1 MRRRPALGLAAA
13 LLICVSS
20 VSASPH
26 GSRSADKARSGSRSA
41 DNGRS
46 GSPGSGNKSTTSV
59 ALPER
64 IEVYPKEVELQSRRA
79 YRQFIVTGYFHGEA
93 RDLTQQA
100 VIRSTNPHIATIRN
114 SRVLAAGDG
123 KATLT
128 VSAGGRTVQ
137 VPVTVMHMAAPD
149 PVQFKFET
157 LAILTKQGCATG
169 SCHGSPHGKGGFS
182 LSLFGYDPN
191 IDSVSLTRD
200 GFNRRLNVMEPT
212 DSLIM
217 KKPLLEIPHVGGKR
231 LRKTDAGYQVLRDWI
246 YEGAHVDL
254 PKTDCTKIVIT
265 PGTSRL
271 LHAPNLKQQLSV
283 LAAYSDG
290 STRDVSTIATYES
303 SNPNLV
309 KVEPDGL
316 ITGVERGQAAIS
328 VRYLDKF
335 ESVFVTVVQDV
346 PGFTWNNPPEANLV
360 DRLVDAKLKQLQ
372 YLPSGIC
379 SDSVFLRRVTL
390 DLTGLPPT
398 AVQVRSFLKD
408 ARADKRARLI
418 DVLLDT
424 EEFARF
430 QALKKAD
437 LMRVSPRTLKAGRAD
452 LFATWLVDAF
462 RKNMPYDQFAR
473 ALLTASGDTLQVAP
487 ANYFVAIPT
496 MEERT
501 EMTAQLFMG
510 TRVEC
515 TKCHN
520 HPFENWTMRDYYS
533 IGAVFA
539 RTEVTKAG
547 IVQLASAGEVL
558 HPTTHAVMTPWG
570 SAVGQ
575 NVHDRRAAFASWL
588 TQPGNPFFARVEVNR
603 MWADLMGRGIVNPV
617 DDFRSSNP
625 PANVPLLDTLAQ
637 EFERSGYDRKRI
649 LRLLCNSRTYQADT
663 QSNRFNQTD
672 EVLFSHARIRML
684 TAEQLKD
691 AIGLTTHA
699 LLPPDQFAAEE
710 QKLRV
715 KFLADGGKS
724 EPMKQELA
732 QMEGRMPYA
741 TQRPYP
747 EPSAFNT
754 TFGQPQR
761 ETACTCERQN
771 SPTLLEAL
779 ELLNGGTAY
788 HLAETGARNYTA
800 MPDAALIEE
809 LYLSALARFPTQK
822 EQATAQQFLV
832 KAANRSNAVTDLVW
846 TVLNTQE
853 FLFQH

>member
-1 MRRRPALGLAAA
+1 MGFRAVWGLTLA
-13 LLICVSS
+13 LLICV
-20 VSASPH
+20 VPTQAAP
-26 GSRSADKARSGSRSA
+26 RT
-41 DNGRS
+41 
-46 GSPGSGNKSTTSV
+46 GNATTSTRAEKRRAMKDRAAAS
-59 ALPER
+59 ALPDR
-64 IEVYPKEVELQSRRA
+64 IEVFPSEVRLQSKRA
-79 YRQFIVTGYFHGEA
+79 YRQFVVTGYFHGES

-100 VIRSTNPHIATIRN
+100 VLKAADGHIATIQG
-114 SRVLAAGDG
+114 SRVLAVGDG
-123 KATLT
+123 KTDLI
-128 VSAGGRTVQ
+128 VSAGGRTLH
-137 VPVTVMHMAAPD
+137 VPVTVTNTTAPD

-182 LSLFGYDPN
+182 LSLFGYDPH

-200 GFNRRLNVMEPT
+200 GFNRRLNVMDPT

-231 LRKTDAGYQVLRDWI
+231 LRKTDAGYAVLRNWI

-283 LAAYSDG
+283 VAYYSDG
-290 STRDVSTIATYES
+290 SSRDVSEIATYES
-303 SNPNLV
+303 SNANLV

-316 ITGVERGQAAIS
+316 ITGLERGQAAIS

-335 ESVFVTVVQDV
+335 ESVLVTVVQDI
-346 PGFTWNNPPEANLV
+346 PGFQWTRPTENGLV

-372 YLPSGIC
+372 YLPSGLC
-379 SDSVFLRRVTL
+379 SDSVFLRRVYL

-398 AVQVRSFLKD
+398 ATQVRSFLQD
-408 ARADKRARLI
+408 TRTDKRARLI
-418 DVLLDT
+418 DDLLST

-437 LMRVSPRTLKAGRAD
+437 LMRVSPRTLKDGRAD
-452 LFATWLVDAF
+452 LFAQWLVDAF

-473 ALLTASGDTLQVAP
+473 TILTATGDTKQVAP
-487 ANYFVAIPT
+487 ANYFLAIPT

-539 RTEVTKAG
+539 RTDVTKSG
-547 IVQLASAGEVL
+547 VVQLTNAGEVQ
-558 HPTTHAVMTPWG
+558 HPTTHDVMTPWG
-570 SAVGQ
+570 SVPGQ
-575 NVHDRRAAFASWL
+575 NTADRRVAFAAWL
-588 TQPGNPFFARVEVNR
+588 TKPGNPFFARVEVNR

-625 PANVPLLDTLAQ
+625 PANAPLLDALAQ
-637 EFERSGYDRKRI
+637 EFERSGYDRKHI
-649 LRLLCNSRTYQADT
+649 LRLICNSRTYQSDT
-663 QSNRFNQTD
+663 QPNKFNLSD
-672 EVLFSHARIRML
+672 EALFSHARIRML

-691 AIGLTTHA
+691 AIGLTTDA
-699 LLPPDQFAAEE
+699 ILPPAQYAVEE
-710 QKLRV
+710 QKLRD
-715 KFLADGGKS
+715 KFMADGGKS
-724 EPMKQELA
+724 EAMKLQLTR
-732 QMEGRMPYA
+732 MEERMQYA

-747 EPSAFNT
+747 EESAFNT

-788 HLAETGARNYTA
+788 RMAETGARHYSGMTD
-800 MPDAALIEE
+800 PALIEE
-809 LYLSALARFPTQK
+809 LYLSALSRFPNAK
-822 EQATAQQFLV
+822 EKATAQAFLA
-832 KAANRSNAVTDLVW
+832 KAANRENAVTDLVW

>member
-1 MRRRPALGLAAA
+1 MGSHIAWGIVMIAALPVCGQSAAA
-13 LLICVSS
+13 ASDRGRNVGAVHAANKAPRSS
-20 VSASPH
+20 S
-26 GSRSADKARSGSRSA
+26 
-41 DNGRS
+41 
-46 GSPGSGNKSTTSV
+46 
-59 ALPER
+59 LPER
-64 IEVYPKEVELQSRRA
+64 VEVFPTEIKLESRRA
-79 YRQFIVTGYFHGEA
+79 YRQFVVTGYFHGEA

-100 VIRSTNPHIATIRN
+100 VIRSPNPHVAAVSG
-114 SRVLAAGDG
+114 SRVS
-123 KATLT
+123 ATGNGETIVT
-128 VSAGGRTVQ
+128 VSAGGRTTR
-137 VPVTVMHMAAPD
+137 VPVTVTNAVAPD

-182 LSLFGYDPN
+182 LSLFGYDPR

-200 GFNRRLNVMEPT
+200 GFNRRLNVMDPA

-231 LRKTDAGYQVLRDWI
+231 LRKTDAGYTVLRDWI

-254 PKTDCTKIVIT
+254 PKTECTKIVIT
-265 PGTSRL
+265 PGAGRV

-283 LAAYSDG
+283 MATYSDG
-290 STRDVSTIATYES
+290 STRDISSIATYES
-303 SNPNLV
+303 SNANLV

-316 ITGVERGQAAIS
+316 ITGLERGQAAIS

-335 ESVFVTVVQDV
+335 QSVFVTVVQDV
-346 PGFTWNNPPEANLV
+346 PGFVWSSPPENNLV
-360 DRLVDAKLKQLQ
+360 DTLVDAKLKQLQ
-372 YLPSGIC
+372 YLPSGLC
-379 SDSVFLRRVTL
+379 TDSVFLRRL
-390 DLTGLPPT
+390 YFDLTGLPPT
-398 AVQVRSFLKD
+398 ASQVRAFLTDKQ
-408 ARADKRARLI
+408 RDKRARLI
-418 DVLLDT
+418 DILLGS

-437 LMRVSPRTLKAGRAD
+437 LMRVSPRTLKGGRAD
-452 LFATWLVDAF
+452 LFAQWLVDAF

-473 ALLTASGDTLQVAP
+473 TLLTASGDTQQVAP

-496 MEERT
+496 TEERT

-539 RTEVTKAG
+539 RTQVTKDG
-547 IVQLASAGEVL
+547 LVQVVASGEVK
-558 HPTTHAVMTPWG
+558 HPTTQETMTPWG
-570 SAVGQ
+570 SAPGPETA
-575 NVHDRRAAFASWL
+575 DRRAAFAAWL
-588 TQPGNPFFARVEVNR
+588 TMPGNPFFARVEVNR

-625 PANVPLLDTLAQ
+625 PSNVPLIDALAS
-637 EFERSGYDRKRI
+637 EFERSGYDRKHI
-649 LRLLCNSRTYQADT
+649 LRLLCSSRTYQADT
-663 QSNRFNQTD
+663 RPSPYNQTD
-672 EVLFSHARIRML
+672 ETLFSHARIRML

-699 LLPPDQFAAEE
+699 LLPPAQFAAEE
-710 QKLRV
+710 QQLKEKLQ
-715 KFLADGGKS
+715 ADGGKS
-724 EPMKQELA
+724 EPMKRELA
-732 QMEGRMPYA
+732 RMESRMPYA

-747 EPSAFNT
+747 ETSAFNT

-761 ETACTCERQN
+761 ETACACERRN

-788 HLAETGARNYTA
+788 HMAEVGARYYTD
-800 MPDAALIEE
+800 MPNAELVEA
-809 LYLSALARFPTQK
+809 LYLSALARFPTAK
-822 EQATAQQFLV
+822 EQVTAQRFLA
-832 KAANRSNAVTDLVW
+832 KATNRENAVTDLVW

>member
-1 MRRRPALGLAAA
+1 MRFHHIWRAAGLLLLLPGYASAAPLHGRATVLSTKRPSAVAAA
-13 LLICVSS
+13 SS
-20 VSASPH
+20 AKRPSEA
-26 GSRSADKARSGSRSA
+26 GA
-41 DNGRS
+41 
-46 GSPGSGNKSTTSV
+46 
-59 ALPER
+59 PER
-64 IEVYPKEVELQSRRA
+64 VEIVPATVRLESRRA
-79 YRQFIVTGYFHGEA
+79 YRQFVVTGYFHGEP
-93 RDLTQQA
+93 RDLTAEA
-100 VIRSTNPHIATIRN
+100 VIRSSNPRIATIRG

-123 KATLT
+123 KASLAVT
-128 VSAGGRTVQ
+128 VAGRTAA
-137 VPVTVMHMAAPD
+137 VPITVANTAASD
-149 PVQFKFET
+149 PIQFKFET

-182 LSLFGYDPN
+182 LSLFGYDPHF
-191 IDSVSLTRD
+191 DSISLTRD

-212 DSLIM
+212 DSLMM

-231 LRKTDAGYQVLRDWI
+231 LRKTDAGYRVLRDWI

-254 PKTDCTKIVIT
+254 PKTECTKITIT
-265 PGTSRL
+265 PGVSRL
-271 LHAPNLKQQLSV
+271 LHAPHLKQQLSV
-283 LAAYSDG
+283 LAAFSDG
-290 STRDVSTIATYES
+290 STRDITAIASYES

-309 KVEPDGL
+309 KVEPTGL
-316 ITGVERGQAAIS
+316 ITGLERGQAAIS

-346 PGFTWNNPPEANLV
+346 PDFHWNSPPENNMV
-360 DRLVDAKLKQLQ
+360 DTLVDAKLKQLQ
-372 YLPSGIC
+372 YLPSGLC
-379 SDSVFLRRVTL
+379 TDSVFLRRVFL

-398 AVQVRSFLKD
+398 AAQVRAFL
-408 ARADKRARLI
+408 ADKQANRRTKLV
-418 DVLLDT
+418 DTLLDT

-437 LMRVSPRTLKAGRAD
+437 LMRVSPRTLKDGRAD
-452 LFATWLVDAF
+452 LFARWLVDSF
-462 RKNMPYDQFAR
+462 RKNLPYDQFAR
-473 ALLTASGDTLQVAP
+473 TLLTASGDTMQVAP

-539 RTEVTKAG
+539 RTTVTKAG
-547 IVQLASAGEVL
+547 VVQTAEVGEVQ

-570 SAVGQ
+570 RAEDPTET
-575 NVHDRRAAFASWL
+575 DRRVAFAAWL
-588 TQPGNPFFARVEVNR
+588 TRPGNPFFARVEVNR
-603 MWADLMGRGIVNPV
+603 IWADLMGRGIVNPV

-625 PANVPLLDTLAQ
+625 PANVPLLDALAR
-637 EFERSGYDRKRI
+637 EFERNGYDRKRI
-649 LRLLCNSRTYQADT
+649 LRLICNSRTYQADT
-663 QSNRFNQTD
+663 QPNAFNATD
-672 EVLFSHARIRML
+672 EALFSHARIRML

-691 AIGLTTHA
+691 AIGLTTNA
-699 LLPPDQFAAEE
+699 LLPPAQFAVEE
-710 QKLRV
+710 QKLREKV
-715 KFLADGGKS
+715 RADGGKS

-732 QMEGRMPYA
+732 RMEGRMQYA

-761 ETACTCERQN
+761 ETACTCERQTA
-771 SPTLLEAL
+771 PTLLEAL

-788 HLAETGARNYTA
+788 QLAQIGARHYA
-800 MPDAALIEE
+800 SLPDAALIEE
-809 LYLSALARFPTQK
+809 LYLSAFARFPTPK
-822 EQATAQQFLV
+822 EQATAQRFLA
-832 KAANRSNAVTDLVW
+832 KTANRENAVTDLVW

>member
-1 MRRRPALGLAAA
+1 MSLCRIGRAVVV
-13 LLICVSS
+13 LLICGA
-20 VSASPH
+20 SASATPRSNRH
-26 GSRSADKARSGSRSA
+26 NGSKLPDKIRPLA
-41 DNGRS
+41 
-46 GSPGSGNKSTTSV
+46 SV
-59 ALPER
+59 MPDR
-64 IEVYPKEVELQSRRA
+64 VEVYPTEIRLQSRRA
-79 YRQFIVTGYFHGEA
+79 YRQFVVTGYFHGEA

-100 VIRSTNPHIATIRN
+100 VLRSTNAHIASVRG

-123 KATLT
+123 KANLT
-128 VSAGGRTVQ
+128 VSAGGKMIH
-137 VPVTVMHMAAPD
+137 VPVTVSNTAAAD

-182 LSLFGYDPN
+182 LSLFGYDPH

-200 GFNRRLNVMEPT
+200 GFNRRLNVMEPN
-212 DSLIM
+212 DSLMM

-254 PKTDCTKIVIT
+254 PKTDCMKITIT

-283 LAAYSDG
+283 VAAYSDG
-290 STRDVSTIATYES
+290 STRDVSAIATYES
-303 SNPNLV
+303 SNANLV
-309 KVEPDGL
+309 KVAPDGL

-346 PGFTWNNPPEANLV
+346 PGFTWSQPPENNFV
-360 DRLVDAKLKQLQ
+360 DKLVDAKLKQLQ
-372 YLPSGIC
+372 YLPSGVC
-379 SDSVFLRRVTL
+379 SDSVFLRRIYL

-398 AVQVRSFLKD
+398 STQVRAFLQDKD
-408 ARADKRARLI
+408 TGKRTRLI
-418 DVLLDT
+418 DALLNT

-437 LMRVSPRTLKAGRAD
+437 LMRVSPRTLKDGRAD
-452 LFATWLVDAF
+452 LFARWLVDAF
-462 RKNMPYDQFAR
+462 RTNMPYDQFAR
-473 ALLTASGDTLQVAP
+473 TLLTAQGDSTQVAP

-539 RTEVTKAG
+539 RTEVTKTG
-547 IVQLASAGEVL
+547 TVQLANAGEVQ
-558 HPTTHAVMTPWG
+558 HPTTHDVMTPWG
-570 SAVGQ
+570 SPSGQ
-575 NVHDRRAAFASWL
+575 NAGDRRAAFAEWL
-588 TQPGNPFFARVEVNR
+588 TKPGNPFFARVEVNR

-637 EFERSGYDRKRI
+637 EFEHNGYDRKRI
-649 LRLLCNSRTYQADT
+649 LRLICNSRTYQSDT
-663 QSNRFNQTD
+663 QSNRFNQT
-672 EVLFSHARIRML
+672 EEFLFSHARIRML

-691 AIGLTTHA
+691 AIGLTTNA
-699 LLPPDQFAAEE
+699 LLSPAQFAAEE
-710 QKLRV
+710 QKLRE
-715 KFLADGGKS
+715 KFRADGGKS
-724 EPMKQELA
+724 ETMKQELTR
-732 QMEGRMPYA
+732 MEGRMQYA

-747 EPSAFNT
+747 EPSAFNM

-779 ELLNGGTAY
+779 ELLNGITAY
-788 HLAETGARNYTA
+788 RMAEVGARHFASMT
-800 MPDAALIEE
+800 DAALIED
-809 LYLSALARFPTQK
+809 LYLSALSRFPTPK
-822 EQATAQQFLV
+822 EQTTAQRFLTRAV
-832 KAANRSNAVTDLVW
+832 NRENAITDLVW